1 MNRFHEYIPQHRET
15 VNRGRSVLCC
25 KHRQN
30 SSLIFKPS
38 PFTFEVLHLTIPPC
52 VTEQRE
58 PELSVAIT
66 IQAAGRSRKPS
77 SVAGLG
83 CLSVRWVAE
92 VIQIPFTDS
101 HGCDGCLL
109 PAVKCCWWRKQ
120 DSERWS
126 RGLQHPLMSR
136 DNWFGCCGIKR
147 PWMNMMLRPK
157 TPLPSKMTPAQKLQ
171 VLNMLNGG
179 ELHLYCSMAVGHNSI
194 EKASKLS
201 SLDENNDLFA
211 PVIHLILL
219 QFSVAGSAGSLFQWP
234 LL

>member
-58 PELSVAIT
+58 PEHSVAIT

-83 CLSVRWVAE
+83 CLSVRCSGRSHSDPLHWQPRVWWV
-92 VIQIPFTDS
+92 F
-101 HGCDGCLL
+101 
-109 PAVKCCWWRKQ
+109 VKCCWWRKR
-120 DSERWS
+120 DGERWS

-136 DNWFGCCGIKR
+136 DNCFGWCGIKR
-147 PWMNMMLRPK
+147 PWMNTVAFKNDTSTEPPSLEHAEWRWATPVLYHGCRPQCCRK
-157 TPLPSKMTPAQKLQ
+157 SIQA
-171 VLNMLNGG
+171 VF
-179 ELHLYCSMAVGHNSI
+179 LH
-194 EKASKLS
+194 
-201 SLDENNDLFA
+201 ENTELFA
-211 PVIHLILL
+211 PRIHLILL